1 MFVWL
6 CAYAIEYVGKYF
18 DPNTNV
24 DKKVQRTYQD
34 KRKKEE
40 KTCVRKYFKE
50 KMKIKRKLHN

>member
-24 DKKVQRTYQD
+24 DKKFSVLIRINE
-34 KRKKEE
+34 RKKK
-40 KTCVRKYFKE
+40 KTCVRKYL
-50 KMKIKRKLHN
+50 KRKKM

>member
-24 DKKVQRTYQD
+24 DKKKFSVLIRINE
-34 KRKKEE
+34 RKK
-40 KTCVRKYFKE
+40 KKKHVFGSAS
-50 KMKIKRKLHN
+50 KMKIERKLNN

>member
-40 KTCVRKYFKE
+40 KHVFGSTLKKNE
-50 KMKIKRKLHN
+50 N